1 LNGLKQRKID
11 ARAHRQECLHAT
23 GNIETVAQFPQ
34 PKNLIK
40 NEEVKV
46 EKKINTVVTG
56 TIKRGRGRPPKA
68 VSEKIDSKKKAA
80 ITGKSKPLVAKRK
93 R

>member
-1 LNGLKQRKID
+1 LTKLKQRKFE

-23 GNIETVAQFPQ
+23 GNIETVIQVPQ

-40 NEEVKV
+40 NVEVNV

-56 TIKRGRGRPPKA
+56 TIKRGRGRPPKV
-68 VSEKIDSKKKAA
+68 VSEKIDSKKK
-80 ITGKSKPLVAKRK
+80 VAKSGNK
-93 R
+93 KLLVTKGKK